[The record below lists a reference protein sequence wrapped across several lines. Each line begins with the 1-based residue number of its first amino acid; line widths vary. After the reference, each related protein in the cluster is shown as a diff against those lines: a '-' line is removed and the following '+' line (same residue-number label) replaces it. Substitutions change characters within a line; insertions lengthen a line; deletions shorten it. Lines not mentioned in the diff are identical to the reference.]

1 MDLIYANEK
10 REDIGIL
17 LDYSLDLA
25 VGADENNF
33 ELTLDQNHHCCKS
46 GYFIYIE
53 GTEYGGIIDRIQVN
67 TKSKE
72 LKYIGRSWSGILDN
86 KIIVPDQGEDYLT
99 VSGEA
104 NQVLQ
109 SLLTRLGLTDLF
121 TASNEDSGL
130 MINRYQ
136 FDRYT
141 YGYSAVCKMLKKV
154 GGKLHFHYENGSV
167 ILSTLPLIDYTET
180 EQFDTDQVELE
191 IEKVYQSTNHVICL
205 GQGEL
210 KDRQV
215 IHLYADKNG
224 NIGYAQTITGLNE
237 LTEKYDYPNAESLEE
252 LEQGGRKI
260 LEEAAT
266 EGTVRMSFAAEET
279 VYDIGDIVG
288 SKDIITG
295 IETKAAIKKKIVT
308 INKGKINIEY
318 EVGD

>member
-1 MDLIYANEK
+1 MDLIYANEN
-10 REDIGIL
+10 REDVGVL
-17 LDYSLDLA
+17 LDYSFDLA
-25 VGADENNF
+25 IGADENDF
-33 ELTLDQNHHCCKS
+33 ELTIDQDHHCCEK

-53 GTEYGGIIDRIQVN
+53 GTEYGGIIDRIQVS

-72 LKYIGRSWSGILDN
+72 VKYLGRSWTGILEN
-86 KIIVPDQGEDYLT
+86 KIITPDQGEDYLT

-121 TASNEDSGL
+121 TASKEDSRL

-136 FDRYT
+136 FDRYS
-141 YGYSAVCKMLKKV
+141 YGYSAVCKMLKTV
-154 GGKLHFHYENGSV
+154 GGKLLFQYEDGKV
-167 ILSTLPLIDYTET
+167 ILSALPLIDYTET

-191 IEKVYQSTNHVICL
+191 IEKIYQNTNHIICL

-215 IHLYADKNG
+215 IHLYADENG
-224 NIGYAQTITGLNE
+224 NISYEQTITGLNE
-237 LTEKYDYPNAESLEE
+237 LTKKYDYPNAESMEE

-260 LEEAAT
+260 LEEAVT
-266 EGTVRMSFAAEET
+266 EGTAKMSFAAEET

-295 IETKAAIKKKIVT
+295 IEIKAEIAKKVVT

-318 EVGD
+318 GVGD

>member
-17 LDYSLDLA
+17 LDYSFDLA

-141 YGYSAVCKMLKKV
+141 YAYTAVSKMLKTV

-167 ILSTLPLIDYTET
+167 ILSALPLIDYTET

-215 IHLYADKNG
+215 IHLYADENG
-224 NIGYAQTITGLNE
+224 NIGYEQSITGLNE

-260 LEEAAT
+260 LKEAAT

-295 IETKAAIKKKIVT
+295 IAAKAAIKKKIVT

>member
-1 MDLIYANEK
+1 MDLIYANEN

-33 ELTLDQNHHCCKS
+33 ELTIDQNHHCCES
-46 GYFIYIE
+46 GYIIYIE

-72 LKYIGRSWSGILDN
+72 LKYIGRSWSGILEN
-86 KIIVPDQGEDYLT
+86 KIIAPDQGEDYLT

-109 SLLTRLGLTDLF
+109 SLLIRLGLTELF
-121 TASNEDSGL
+121 TASKENSGL
-130 MINRYQ
+130 KINRYK

-141 YGYSAVCKMLKKV
+141 YSYSAVCKMLKAV
-154 GGKLHFHYENGSV
+154 GGKLHFHYEDGKV
-167 ILSTLPLIDYTET
+167 ILSALPLIDYTET

-191 IEKVYQSTNHVICL
+191 IKKIYKNTNHVICL

-215 IHLYADKNG
+215 IHLYADENG
-224 NIGYAQTITGLNE
+224 KIGYEQTITGLNE
-237 LTEKYDYPNAESLEE
+237 LMEKYDYPNAESLEE

-260 LEEAAT
+260 LEEAAK
-266 EGTVRMSFAAEET
+266 EGTVKMSFAAEET

-295 IETKAAIKKKIVT
+295 IEAKEAIRKKIVT

>member
-17 LDYSLDLA
+17 LDYSFDLA

-86 KIIVPDQGEDYLT
+86 KIIVPDQGKDYLK

-121 TASNEDSGL
+121 TASKEDSGL

-141 YGYSAVCKMLKKV
+141 YAYTAVSKMLKTV
-154 GGKLHFHYENGSV
+154 GGKLHFHYEDGNV
-167 ILSTLPLIDYTET
+167 ILSALPLIDYTET

-224 NIGYAQTITGLNE
+224 NIGYEQTITGLNE

-295 IETKAAIKKKIVT
+295 IAAKAVIKKKIVT